1 MIVFTVSL
9 TAAIGDR
16 FFTALAAARMF
27 AVAIVTEEGDEAV
40 VLSSVTAP
48 KLRGA
53 ELVLA
58 ALNRRGW
65 MFPGSMR
72 EVERWKRVDGEV
84 KKLVSRKLDP
94 SLAMSDSKEELGG
107 CHDRR
112 RRKGPRVQR

>member
-9 TAAIGDR
+9 TPSDDIGDC
-16 FFTALAAARMF
+16 FFTSLDDARMF

-84 KKLVSRKLDP
+84 KKLVSRKLD
-94 SLAMSDSKEELGG
+94 SVARDERL
-107 CHDRR
+107 
-112 RRKGPRVQR
+112 